1 MKRLFFVYISIFIF
15 SLLLIVNGLQTEG
28 NEDEIAL
35 PTQTEQLSESDEI
48 AHHYDTLSRGLH
60 LGSDEGIATSHGR
73 RFGFNKTPKTNVYS
87 HHNMQ
92 SGKNI
97 PIKLSLAKKERHF
110 IQYLTTRH
118 SQGFY
123 IYSLKVLLL

>member
-15 SLLLIVNGLQTEG
+15 SLLLIVNGLQTEE

-48 AHHYDTLSRGLH
+48 AHCYDTLSRGLH

-73 RFGFNKTPKTNVYS
+73 RFGFKKTPKTNVYS